1 MRTHQPCKK
10 LVLKKSTEGPE
21 FIKLARYLNDI
32 AIEVVNVK
40 KWKFVLIIVLVA
52 ALAGNIYFW
61 YYQYAIARSREHAV
75 FESGRI
81 LGYQLGYG
89 DGNQSGY
96 QLGYAHG
103 YDNGNASGYQSGY
116 ANGYSDGNHSGYQ
129 LGYDNGYDTGYESGY
144 LAGFYDG
151 NESGFAEGYVQGVED
166 GAGRG
171 YTIRDP
177 TYDEAIA
184 FTAWDK
190 TDENEYSEN
199 YTCHHFTADFKN
211 NAFEA
216 GYRCG
221 YVVIE
226 FPEYAHAIVCFNT
239 TDYGVIFIEPQWEDI
254 VILTIGQLYSDLNE
268 YEPPDYDDTIV
279 SFTIIW

>member
-1 MRTHQPCKK
+1 M
-10 LVLKKSTEGPE
+10 
-21 FIKLARYLNDI
+21 
-32 AIEVVNVK
+32 K
-40 KWKFVLIIVLVA
+40 KWKVFLVFVSLT
-52 ALAGNIYFW
+52 ALAGNVYFW
-61 YYQYAIARSREHAV
+61 YYHYANS
-75 FESGRI
+75 FQSGYDSGF
-81 LGYQLGYG
+81 LSGNETGYQLGCF

-116 ANGYSDGNHSGYQ
+116 FNGCSDGNHSGYQ
-129 LGYDNGYDTGYESGY
+129 LGYSYGHDNGCELGY
-144 LAGFYDG
+144 LSGFNDG
-151 NESGFAEGYVQGVED
+151 NETGFADGYVQGVED
-166 GAGRG
+166 GAGTG

-211 NAFEA
+211 NAFQA

-221 YVVIE
+221 YV
-226 FPEYAHAIVCFNT
+226 Y
-239 TDYGVIFIEPQWEDI
+239 
-254 VILTIGQLYSDLNE
+254 
-268 YEPPDYDDTIV
+268 
-279 SFTIIW
+279 